1 MNFLDIIFIIPII
14 WLAYKGFKKGLII
27 ELTSLVAL
35 VLGVYLAY
43 YFSNYTA
50 DFLRD
55 MFNVGEKY
63 MSIISFT
70 LTFIV
75 VVISCYIVGK
85 MLEKFVDIIM
95 LGFLNKIVGSF
106 FGILKAVFVLS
117 IIIYIINSYDQN
129 QNIISKKLRDNS
141 ILYNPISSVA
151 EIILPKLNFDSIKE
165 SIPGKEEVLENI

>member
-1 MNFLDIIFIIPII
+1 MNFLDIILIIPII

-27 ELTSLVAL
+27 ELTSLLAL
-35 VLGVYLAY
+35 ILGVYMSY
-43 YFSNYTA
+43 YFSDYTA

-63 MSIISFT
+63 MSIISFA

-75 VVISCYIVGK
+75 VVMAVFAIGK

-95 LGFLNKIVGSF
+95 LGFINKIAGSF

-117 IIIYIINSYDQN
+117 VIIYIINGIDHSG
-129 QNIISKKLRDNS
+129 NIISNKLRDNS
-141 ILYNPISSVA
+141 LLYNPISSVA
-151 EIILPKLNFDSIKE
+151 EIILPKLDFDKIKD
-165 SIPGKEEVLENI
+165 SIPGKDEVLDNI